1 MIDAFNARLKA
12 RKLLRLLDDE
22 RAALLSGRLAA
33 LPALSAARDQLFQ
46 SLGQS
51 GRANAKALAEY
62 GQAIRNR
69 AERNRRL
76 LGAALEGM
84 RSSSGLISQAS
95 GANLYGKRQ
104 TCARGYGPGRGRAP
118 HLKHAANC

>member
-22 RAALLSGRLAA
+22 RGLLLSGQLAA

-62 GQAIRNR
+62 GQAIRSR
-69 AERNRRL
+69 AERNRGL

-84 RSSSGLISQAS
+84 RSSSGLASQAS
-95 GANLYGKRQ
+95 GPGALQTYTASGKRVPVDTGQ
-104 TCARGYGPGRGRAP
+104 AEAGRRT
-118 HLKHAANC
+118 